1 MTQDTNINQ
10 ISITDKLNCKLFEI
24 YEILK
29 EQHYS
34 DNLGVLT
41 GLTGLALFHFY
52 YSRFANNDDSS
63 EIGVEIITECFE
75 KINQNYELPT
85 YCSGIAGFG
94 WALEHLYTENFI
106 DFNNDEVLS
115 DLDSYLFEKQLVES
129 SIGQFDFLHGSIG
142 YGYYFLAR
150 YKNTSSK
157 ELKERYKTNIL
168 ELISSI
174 KEFAIEFDNK
184 IKWESILSIET
195 QKKGYNFSLSHGI
208 PSIINFLSRLY
219 SFSDFRSV
227 VSPLLTKSI
236 SYILH
241 HKNENSNEHSLFP
254 NFECEPGNR
263 NQHSRLAWCYGDLG
277 IGITLFQ
284 TARILQDHDLKK
296 TAIDIL
302 KHSAQRVQQQNTLV
316 KDSGI
321 CHGAFGIVKVFNRIY
336 KETNIPLFKEAAEH
350 WLNVGLKMSFHEDGH
365 AGYKKWVGGKGIW
378 ENELSL
384 LEGISGIGLVIID
397 YLTDS
402 EFNWDEC
409 LMIS

>member
-10 ISITDKLNCKLFEI
+10 ISITDKLNSKLLEI
-24 YEILK
+24 YAILK

-85 YCSGIAGFG
+85 YCTGIAGFG

-115 DLDSYLFEKQLVES
+115 DLDSYLFEKQLIDS
-129 SIGQFDFLHGSIG
+129 STGQFDFLHGSIG

-150 YKNTSSK
+150 YKNTSS
-157 ELKERYKTNIL
+157 EQLKEKYKTYIL

-174 KEFAIEFDNK
+174 KEFAIECENQ

-195 QKKGYNFSLSHGI
+195 QKRGYNFSLSHGI

-219 SFSDFRSV
+219 CFSDFKSV

-236 SYILH
+236 SYILD
-241 HKNENSNEHSLFP
+241 HKNENSNEYSLFP
-254 NFECEPGNR
+254 NFESESGST

-284 TARILQDHDLKK
+284 TAKLLQDQDLKK

-302 KHSAQRVQQQNTLV
+302 KHSAQRVQQQDTLV
-316 KDSGI
+316 RDAGI
-321 CHGAFGIVKVFNRIY
+321 CHGAFGIAKVFNRMY
-336 KETNIPLFKEAAEH
+336 KETNIPIFKQATEH
-350 WLNVGLKMSFHEDGH
+350 WLNEGLKMSFHKDGY
-365 AGYKKWVGGKGIW
+365 AGYKKWVGGKGTW
-378 ENELSL
+378 EKELSL
-384 LEGISGIGLVIID
+384 LEGISGVGLVIID

-402 EFNWDEC
+402 DFNWDEC